1 MIFSVVIPCYNCVKT
16 LETTVNSVRACGLTD
31 YEILLIDDGSADG
44 TAKLCDTLCVR
55 YPELR
60 CVHQKN
66 AGVSAARNRGIDE
79 AQGEYL
85 WFVDADDT
93 MSPLNMESIL
103 NAIRDGVDCIMFGMQ
118 FWYVHHGKVVM
129 QEMMSCGSLGELTQQ
144 NLGSHFRSLFEK
156 NYFTTMCNKLVRKSI
171 LAENK
176 IYFDPSLINYED
188 LHFSLILAGCCKTI
202 MALPETYYCYSN
214 EFGHDHTID
223 RVQRIQDVIAYTDRV
238 VAPFYALNDQ
248 LRGAACLPIDGLSEI
263 ILRLYMEAAY
273 FKLKTA
279 DNDDMRRL
287 CTAVQQSKNIHKEVQ
302 SIEKLSVADQRLY
315 GWMMNN
321 SYGKIRI
328 FMRYRALRSIGSR
341 VYRLAKCYLGGQ
353 G

>member
-16 LETTVNSVRACGLTD
+16 LETTVNSVRTCGLTD

-44 TAKLCDTLCVR
+44 TAKLCDTLCIR

-176 IYFDPSLINYED
+176 IYFDPRASQLSSSSRFSSL
-188 LHFSLILAGCCKTI
+188 LWAFL
-202 MALPETYYCYSN
+202 YYCYSN

-315 GWMMNN
+315 GGMMNN